1 MNIHQLFVAFYTI
14 YSKEIRRF
22 LRIWAQTLLPPVI
35 TMVLYFFIFGS
46 LIGERIGTMGGEKYI
61 TYIVPGLVMMSMI
74 TNSFANVV
82 SSFFSNKFQGSIQEL
97 MVSPTPVLVIIAG
110 YCLGGMTRGLIVGT
124 LVTLVS
130 FAFTDLSIMYPVVVV
145 LVFIMTTAVF
155 TLAGLVNAVFA
166 RNFDDVSIVTTFVLT
181 PLTYMGGVFYSV
193 DLLSEPWRS
202 LSFIN
207 PILYMVNAFR
217 YGFLGVSDVPL
228 GVSFFMLC
236 SAAVILFALV
246 YYLLKT
252 GKGIRD

>member
-1 MNIHQLFVAFYTI
+1 MNLHQLCVAFYTI
-14 YSKEIRRF
+14 YSKEVKRF
-22 LRIWAQTLLPPVI
+22 VRIWVQTLLPPVI

-61 TYIVPGLVMMSMI
+61 VYIAPGLVMMSVI

-82 SSFFSNKFQGSIQEL
+82 SSFFSTKFQGSIQEL
-97 MVSPTPVLVIIAG
+97 MVSPTPVLVIILG
-110 YCLGGMTRGLIVGT
+110 YCLGGMTRGLIVGV

-130 FAFTDLSIMYPVVVV
+130 FIFTDLPIMHPGIVA
-145 LVFIMTTAVF
+145 LVFVMTTLVF
-155 TLAGLVNAVFA
+155 TLVGLVNAVFA
-166 RNFDDVSIVTTFVLT
+166 KKFDDVTIVTTFVLT

-207 PILYMVNAFR
+207 PVLYMVNAFR

-228 GVSFFMLC
+228 SMSFFMLSC
-236 SAAVILFALV
+236 AAILLFTLV

-252 GKGIRD
+252 GKGTRS